1 MPAASRIRVY
11 FDGACPFCRGIQDRV
26 ARIDAGQR
34 VEFVD
39 YHDPIAAA
47 EAPFPE
53 SALAAEMHAVTENGQ
68 WHIGYFAW
76 AAILR
81 ELPAWKWL
89 GWLMILPPFR
99 WFGPAVYRW
108 IARHRYSLPGLG
120 APCDEHSCA
129 VPQALAGTAPA
140 TTHPS
145 PRR

>member
-26 ARIDAGQR
+26 ARFDPRQR

-47 EAPFPE
+47 QAPFPE